1 MGDHLP
7 DGLLADVLGRLAP
20 RDLAL
25 SRGVCRSWRAVVD
38 GCRLL
43 RADLL
48 PLSLGG
54 IFLLVTSTC
63 FPPFFSRP
71 WTGPAICGDLDS
83 FFGADDQS
91 VLDIDLCGH
100 CNGLLLLHE
109 AVMNPA
115 TGEWARLPEPPPPH
129 VPEFYYE
136 RRLAFDPAV
145 LPHYEVFL
153 IPELPGRSH
162 TTLSPLL
169 KQSEAATPRRLWE
182 DGSFVR
188 EQGHDGGHHPMATV
202 ADVQSHD
209 LFDNDDYCCTFW
221 RGRLYVQCQYG
232 VVMRNIKCM
241 DLAIWSLS

>member
-1 MGDHLP
+1 
-7 DGLLADVLGRLAP
+7 
-20 RDLAL
+20 
-25 SRGVCRSWRAVVD
+25 
-38 GCRLL
+38 
-43 RADLL
+43 
-48 PLSLGG
+48 
-54 IFLLVTSTC
+54 
-63 FPPFFSRP
+63 
-71 WTGPAICGDLDS
+71 
-83 FFGADDQS
+83 
-91 VLDIDLCGH
+91 
-100 CNGLLLLHE
+100 
-109 AVMNPA
+109 MNPA

-129 VPEFYYE
+129 VPELEWYYQ

-145 LPHYEVFL
+145 SPHYEVFL

-232 VVMRNIKCM
+232 VVMR
-241 DLAIWSLS
+241 